1 MAGGE
6 VKYLLLCLASIVLGC
21 CVSSA
26 VSLHERTLFVSPD
39 DGGQRVQNTVMFHSQ
54 NNEDEGGERAMN
66 DFMELHRRMRRA
78 AAGSS
83 ATTTTPSSSSSSS
96 TTTTST
102 TTRVPPMMDEE
113 KKIIPKVIITV
124 VVLPFLLTFPRRH
137 LCYASS
143 YYRYQNM
150 VRQSVSRVLGG
161 EC

>member
-1 MAGGE
+1 MAGGK
-6 VKYLLLCLASIVLGC
+6 VKYLLLCLVSIVLGC
-21 CVSSA
+21 CVSST

-83 ATTTTPSSSSSSS
+83 ATTTTPLTSSSFTTTSS
-96 TTTTST
+96 TTTRAPS
-102 TTRVPPMMDEE
+102 MMDEE

-124 VVLPFLLTFPRRH
+124 VVLPFLLTWSRRHRRH

-143 YYRYQNM
+143 YYRYKNM
-150 VRQSVSRVLGG
+150 VSQ
-161 EC
+161 